1 MANVQLFL
9 QIWSEFLGIVAFL
22 IGVKGYFFTPTPPG
36 ILVLGKTYPFKKE
49 GDSEALLEDEEG
61 VEYANVKSWST
72 RNAAIGLACII
83 AGIMESKDGY
93 IMAFTLCAYREF
105 FDVIELFNFEPKNK
119 VSGTAFAFMGVIDFV
134 ALYLAIDL

>member
-1 MANVQLFL
+1 MSTALFL

-36 ILVLGKTYPFKKE
+36 ILILGKTYPFKE
-49 GDSEALLEDEEG
+49 GGEGEPLLEGEG
-61 VEYANVKSWST
+61 IEYANVKSWST

-105 FDVIELFNFEPKNK
+105 FDVVEKFTVEPKDTHA
-119 VSGTAFAFMGVIDFV
+119 GTAFAFMGVIDFI
-134 ALYLAIDL
+134 ALYVAIEM